1 MPVVAEP
8 SNVVAQ
14 RADVCALLHDECFQ
28 PANHPAQVFRMTLV
42 GIDVVGIDVEADLQV
57 RLPGPAL

>member
-1 MPVVAEP
+1 
-8 SNVVAQ
+8 
-14 RADVCALLHDECFQ
+14 
-28 PANHPAQVFRMTLV
+28 MTLVGIDVV